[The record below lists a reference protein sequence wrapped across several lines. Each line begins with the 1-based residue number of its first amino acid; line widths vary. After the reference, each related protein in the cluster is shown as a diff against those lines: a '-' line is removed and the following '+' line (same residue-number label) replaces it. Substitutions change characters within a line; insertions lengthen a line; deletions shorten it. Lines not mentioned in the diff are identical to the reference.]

1 MANESTEGKA
11 PEGEEDRTKNMGEK
25 GGGPGSDSGAGGS
38 GKGEAPAEQ
47 GGPDRG
53 SGGAALQR
61 PPSDS

>member
-1 MANESTEGKA
+1 MANGSVEGNK
-11 PEGEEDRTKNMGEK
+11 PTGEQDPAQTQDPMPDAVKERGEK
-25 GGGPGSDSGAGGS
+25 GD
-38 GKGEAPAEQ
+38 APPEE